1 MARRQLGWSEKPTS
15 KVAQKHTINAS
26 IASPDVPELPADLF
40 SVPPVLTQIT
50 SLRQRLNNPA
60 QQPERVANLYPQHK
74 SLSIKRSVRCRQCE
88 HYVIKPEYNP
98 ISIKYRIHLLASY
111 HVPEVRMMK
120 NNRLRQGESAQIMLK
135 FINPTMHDM
144 NITISPLPTREE
156 ELQTIEELRK
166 KFKSELQLS
175 TDTTGGS
182 VAASPFSTLPFAS
195 NEVPKLVEQEISG
208 TVVIPEVP
216 TFVVNHR
223 DDTAEF
229 DDDAP
234 ELDEPKCVVWRRSN
248 KVAVELTVNPLA
260 SAAGDAV
267 VVGFVMTFNYL
278 NTFPNTPDKKDPQ
291 EHALS
296 SRVYIKVGNIVN

>member
-1 MARRQLGWSEKPTS
+1 MARRQLGWSEKPAS

-26 IASPDVPELPADLF
+26 IASADVPELPADLF

-166 KFKSELQLS
+166 KFKREIQLS

-182 VAASPFSTLPFAS
+182 VAASPFSTPPFAS
-195 NEVPKLVEQEISG
+195 IEVPKLVEQEISG